1 MLKFI
6 KNWINIV
13 LLIIG
18 GFCVGYLY
26 FEYQNFTSY
35 PQVVYLSIGIFVF
48 NAILAIFSFSKHRLA
63 SYFLIFT
70 ADIIL
75 ALNIFLL
82 IGLTK

>member
-1 MLKFI
+1 M
-6 KNWINIV
+6 
-13 LLIIG
+13 LLIAG
-18 GFCVGYLY
+18 AFCVSYLY

-48 NAILAIFSFSKHRLA
+48 NASLAVFSFSKHRLV